1 MFVSKFYIKTILLIL
16 KQCVYTLL
24 KVRNICNF
32 EEIFLERAQPQRQV
46 VKAQGSVC
54 VAFAALCTPQQLSQ
68 FCLKTILSNTQI
80 AAGFLKKH
88 LCFGQTWKKQVRIAV
103 TSSTFILGKIVID
116 IYEIFMLQNI
126 EQMFTTPNIPHK
138 KITVLQ
144 NQQNVSF
151 LKFRIHTKILVF

>member
-126 EQMFTTPNIPHK
+126 EQIFPIKNHSVEKFTKMSH
-138 KITVLQ
+138 
-144 NQQNVSF
+144 F
-151 LKFRIHTKILVF
+151 